1 MRNENRR
8 LLACAIVTAI
18 AVAAAACRPATPGSS
33 GTDSTASPSTSA
45 PSMSDT
51 AASNAAA
58 IRADSVTLRTDKSQ
72 YRAGEQMTLTLEN
85 ASASSYSFNP
95 CTRTIEREA
104 GSSWTAVPDEG
115 RMCTMQAWI
124 LDPHGTRSGPTEL
137 PASLTPGRYRVV
149 IRLTPEPPSPASG
162 ASTAVNAI
170 SEPISVS

>member
-8 LLACAIVTAI
+8 LLACAFVTAI
-18 AVAAAACRPATPGSS
+18 AGAGAACTPATPGSS
-33 GTDSTASPSTSA
+33 RTDSGAAPSAST

-51 AASNAAA
+51 TASNAAGM
-58 IRADSVTLRTDKSQ
+58 RADSVTLRTDKSQ
-72 YRAGEQMTLTLEN
+72 YRAGEQMTVTLQN

-149 IRLTPEPPSPASG
+149 IRLTPEPPSSGSG
-162 ASTAVNAI
+162 ASTAVSAI